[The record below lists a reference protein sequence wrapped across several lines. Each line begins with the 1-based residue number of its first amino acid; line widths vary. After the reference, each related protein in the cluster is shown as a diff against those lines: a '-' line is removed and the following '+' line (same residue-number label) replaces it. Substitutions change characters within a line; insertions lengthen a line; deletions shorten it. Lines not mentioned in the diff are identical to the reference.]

1 MAQRSLSLTKV
12 VRLSSGELSQ
22 VKENPTPWILGSLA
36 GLLLIGVAWWTV
48 AKSKD

>member
-22 VKENPTPWILGSLA
+22 AKDDKTYWIVGSLA

-48 AKSKD
+48 SKSKN